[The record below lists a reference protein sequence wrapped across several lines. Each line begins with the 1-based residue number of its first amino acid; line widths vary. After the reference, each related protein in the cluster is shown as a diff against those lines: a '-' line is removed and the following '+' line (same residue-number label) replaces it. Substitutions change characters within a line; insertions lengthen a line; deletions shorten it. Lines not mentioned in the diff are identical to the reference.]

1 MRAPKFW
8 DIQSGRNDWRAQ
20 FLLPLGWL
28 YSFATASRIR
38 NGAQESLNV
47 PVICIGS
54 IYIGGSGKTPT
65 VIAICEKLRDAFYN
79 PHIVTRGYKGTITK
93 PTEVNPNIHSAAQIG
108 DEALLLSAFARTWVA
123 KDRALGAKKAVA
135 AGATAIVLDD
145 GFQDT
150 SLFHDISI
158 IVVDAEIG
166 FGNGLCLPAGPLR
179 EPISV
184 GLSRGD
190 ILLSIGNTNA
200 QLKFDA
206 KYKPAY
212 IQRVKGELL
221 PIQTGIDWTE
231 TPLIAFAGIARPEKF
246 FATLKSLGAKILHC
260 ESLGDHEHLSPMLL
274 RRLDIEAKKNQAQL
288 VTTEKDAARL
298 PPAYRSKIITL
309 PVRLTIKEASLLDQ
323 AIQRLA
329 KDKLNPLLI
338 KKP

>member
-166 FGNGLCLPAGPLR
+166 FGNGLCLPA
-179 EPISV
+179 
-184 GLSRGD
+184 
-190 ILLSIGNTNA
+190 
-200 QLKFDA
+200 
-206 KYKPAY
+206 
-212 IQRVKGELL
+212 
-221 PIQTGIDWTE
+221 
-231 TPLIAFAGIARPEKF
+231 
-246 FATLKSLGAKILHC
+246 
-260 ESLGDHEHLSPMLL
+260 
-274 RRLDIEAKKNQAQL
+274 
-288 VTTEKDAARL
+288 
-298 PPAYRSKIITL
+298 
-309 PVRLTIKEASLLDQ
+309 
-323 AIQRLA
+323 
-329 KDKLNPLLI
+329 
-338 KKP
+338 